1 MTNTILWGDKSITYS
16 ESFWTGKKKISING
30 QELQKLDKK
39 TYRYGETCYTVNG
52 SYLTGVELSDGEK
65 SVMLV
70 RKLKTFEMI
79 LCFLPFLVILSGGA
93 TGGICGGIAAAFNAV
108 NIRKTDNVLLKI
120 LCAVL
125 STVVAF
131 ICYII
136 IASLFLILIS
146 G

>member
-1 MTNTILWGDKSITYS
+1 MTNTVLFGDKSITYS
-16 ESFWTGKKKISING
+16 ESFWTGKKTISING

-52 SYLTGVELSDGEK
+52 SYLTGVELSDGVQ
-65 SVMLV
+65 SVTLL
-70 RKLKTFEMI
+70 RKLSVFETI

-93 TGGICGGIAAAFNAV
+93 VGGICGGIAAAFNAV
-108 NIRKTDNVLLKI
+108 SIRKTDNVLLKI
-120 LCAVL
+120 LCGVL
-125 STVVAF
+125 STIVAF
-131 ICYII
+131 VCYLI